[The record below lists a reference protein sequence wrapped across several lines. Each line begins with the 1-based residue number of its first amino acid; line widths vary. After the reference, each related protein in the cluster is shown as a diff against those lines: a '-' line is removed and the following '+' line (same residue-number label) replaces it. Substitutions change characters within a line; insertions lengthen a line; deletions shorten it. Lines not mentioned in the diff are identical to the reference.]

1 MDELSNGPRMDWLT
15 VGSSFDAA
23 SFRQKQE
30 EALKASTAAQ
40 GEHGWLITAALQMY
54 GVITHL

>member
-1 MDELSNGPRMDWLT
+1 MSNGPRMDWLT